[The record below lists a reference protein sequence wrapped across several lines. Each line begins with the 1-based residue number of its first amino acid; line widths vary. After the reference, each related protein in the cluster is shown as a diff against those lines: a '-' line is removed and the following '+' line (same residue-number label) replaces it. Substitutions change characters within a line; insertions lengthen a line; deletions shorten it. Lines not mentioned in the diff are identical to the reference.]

1 MNDKTNAQQW
11 SENIGSTGRA
21 LLDEWGPQ
29 IDATSDLAELDRIRV
44 GLIGKSG
51 VLTQKLRE
59 LPTLPPEKRRDAGL
73 ELNTVREIL
82 EKKLSDIKLKLE
94 SIEFDNIL
102 KQEYLDVTLPCRPQ
116 QAGKRHLLTQISDE
130 LTLYFCSRGFKVF
143 EGPEVDTE
151 FHCFDGL
158 NMPAHH
164 PARQEQDTLYI
175 KDAPGKLLR
184 VHTSTMQIRAFSTC
198 GLPIRGISIGSVF
211 RNDAVDATHTPL
223 FHQIEGFV
231 AEPGI
236 TMAHMKYCLLDLL
249 SFLFKVDLCEMAER
263 GEDIPVRFRPSF
275 FPFTEPSVE
284 IDCCCSRGNDE
295 LKLSMDGTWM
305 EILGCGM
312 IHPNVFKNCGVESF
326 ADGTPAQGFA
336 FGIGIERIA
345 MLKYGVTD
353 IRHFYDGDMRWL
365 QHYG

>member
-1 MNDKTNAQQW
+1 MNEYRGTQQ
-11 SENIGSTGRA
+11 SPEVVSAECRA
-21 LLDEWGPQ
+21 LLAEWSEQ
-29 IDATSDLAELDRIRV
+29 LLAASDLSELERIRV
-44 GLIGKSG
+44 AVIGKNG
-51 VLTQKLRE
+51 ILTQKLKE
-59 LPTLPPEKRRDAGL
+59 LPNYSPENRREIGA
-73 ELNTVREIL
+73 ELNATRAFF
-82 EKKLSDIKLKLE
+82 EKALNGRHLQLE
-94 SIEFDNIL
+94 SAAFDETMKEEAI
-102 KQEYLDVTLPCRPQ
+102 DVTLPCRPRM
-116 QAGKRHLLTQISDE
+116 AGKRHLLTQVSDE
-130 LTLYFCSRGFKVF
+130 LTSYFCSRGFRVF

-175 KDAPGKLLR
+175 KDAPGMLLR
-184 VHTSTMQIRAFSTC
+184 VHTSTMQIRALSTC

-223 FHQIEGFV
+223 FHQIEGV
-231 AEPGI
+231 VVEPGI

-249 SFLFKVDLCEMAER
+249 SFLFNTDLCEMAKR
-263 GEDIPVRFRPSF
+263 GENIPVRFRPSF

-284 IDCCCSRGNDE
+284 VDCCCSRGSDG
-295 LKLSMDGTWM
+295 LKLSLDGNWM

-312 IHPNVFKNCGVESF
+312 IHPNVFKNCGVEFF

-336 FGIGIERIA
+336 FGVGVERIA

>member
-1 MNDKTNAQQW
+1 MNDKTITPPRLGNVN
-11 SENIGSTGRA
+11 SKGHA
-21 LLDEWGPQ
+21 LLEEWEPQ
-29 IDATSDLAELDRIRV
+29 IDAASDVAELDRVRV

-59 LPTLPPEKRRDAGL
+59 LATFSPESRREIGA
-73 ELNTVREIL
+73 ELNLVREII
-82 EKKLSDIKLKLE
+82 EQKLSDRRIQLE
-94 SIEFDNIL
+94 RIGFDKVL
-102 KQEYLDVTLPCRPQ
+102 EKEYLDVTLPCRPRMV
-116 QAGKRHLLTQISDE
+116 GKRHLLTQISDE
-130 LTLYFCSRGFKVF
+130 LTSYFCSHGFRVF

-175 KDAPGKLLR
+175 KDAPGMLLR

-249 SFLFKVDLCEMAER
+249 SFLFGVDLCEMVRKEQP
-263 GEDIPVRFRPSF
+263 IPVRFRPSF

-284 IDCCCSRGNDE
+284 VDCCCSRGNDG